1 MDYLVKAIAYDG
13 KIRAYAARTTETIHE
28 AQKRHNTWPTASAA
42 LGRTM
47 TAAVMLG
54 AMLKGEDKLT
64 VKIEGAGRS
73 EPSSPMQTQRETS
86 GDMCQIRTFI
96 LI

>member
-1 MDYLVKAIAYDG
+1 M
-13 KIRAYAARTTETIHE
+13 TESAGIFSTHNRYCMRG
-28 AQKRHNTWPTASAA
+28 ATRHATWPTASAA

-47 TAAVMLG
+47 TAAVMMG

-64 VKIEGAGRS
+64 VKVEGKGPIGAMIVDAMRKAKFVD
-73 EPSSPMQTQRETS
+73 MQR
-86 GDMCQIRTFI
+86 IRKLI